1 MGADL
6 RVWVWGSG
14 FRVQGFGFR
23 VLVGFWVLVF
33 GLGLGFRVHVPIILH
48 KQTDWKRLSTAS
60 FLHETV

>member
-1 MGADL
+1 MWGLL

-33 GLGLGFRVHVPIILH
+33 GLGFRV
-48 KQTDWKRLSTAS
+48 
-60 FLHETV
+60 